1 MQKEQIYIYDYNN
14 INQIINLDKYEN
26 ILVVCSKSL
35 LNSFIIEYLK
45 NSSSNIHLFTEF
57 NPNPKYEE
65 VLKGLKLLKE
75 NNCKL
80 IIAIGGGS
88 AIDVAKTIKAFS
100 NLNEEDNYLNQQIL
114 ENDIKLLAVPTTAGT
129 GSESTKF
136 AVIYYNE
143 NKYSVDHISILPDY
157 VLLESKFL
165 ESLPIYQKKSTMMD
179 ALCQGIES
187 YWSVN
192 STEESKKYAG
202 IAIKLIL
209 DNYKEYIKENKAVYD
224 DILKAANYSGRA
236 INISKTT
243 AAHAMSYKITSLYGI
258 SHGHAVALTLPH
270 IWEYMINNI
279 DKCIDIRGQAYL
291 KNVFLE
297 LNKIFDTKNSLDS
310 IKKFIEICDNIDLK
324 MLGFIKDEDVKIL
337 TDSVNENRL
346 KNNPVYLDKTEIEKI
361 YSKLLKS
368 NLCIKGVKNEK
379 VY

>member
-100 NLNEEDNYLNQQIL
+100 NLNEEDNYLNQQIV

-136 AVIYYNE
+136 AVIYYDE

-192 STEESKKYAG
+192 STEESKKYAS

-209 DNYKEYIKENKAVYD
+209 DNYKEYIKENKAVYS